1 NPSFSVLRQLQY
13 LCELTQQASRMD
25 FLKAVL
31 LAVLIHIVAP
41 LVVRYVD
48 SNFPTHCVNQTHGG
62 AEGTG
67 DGHR

>member
-1 NPSFSVLRQLQY
+1 MNFSTSRIA
-13 LCELTQQASRMD
+13 ASVSQIKWALDMD

-48 SNFPTHCVNQTHGG
+48 SNFPTHCVNQTHGDT
-62 AEGTG
+62 EGTG
-67 DGHR
+67 GHR